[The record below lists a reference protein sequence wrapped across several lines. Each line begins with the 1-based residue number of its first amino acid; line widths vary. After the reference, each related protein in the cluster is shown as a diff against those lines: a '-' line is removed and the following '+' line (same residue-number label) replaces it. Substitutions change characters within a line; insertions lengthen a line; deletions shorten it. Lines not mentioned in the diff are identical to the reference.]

1 MIVVESLKAVINA
14 LTAPELFISVAAVL
28 LLLSLRFKAFWKP
41 RVAAA
46 VGLGAVLFVA
56 VSMLDPNFAKIVKKP
71 DNIPI
76 ILLLLGVTFYTW
88 MSLRSARRHD
98 KLIAEGRKKD
108 VLRAMQD

>member
-1 MIVVESLKAVINA
+1 MGRVGCIDAPAPPGYPSRMLVTFAAHITGDELRPIDNFWLIVS
-14 LTAPELFISVAAVL
+14 
-28 LLLSLRFKAFWKP
+28 
-41 RVAAA
+41 
-46 VGLGAVLFVA
+46 
-56 VSMLDPNFAKIVKKP
+56 KP

>member
-1 MIVVESLKAVINA
+1 MGHARRVDA
-14 LTAPELFISVAAVL
+14 LWPLGYPSRMLATFAAHVSGDELRPIDNVWL
-28 LLLSLRFKAFWKP
+28 ILS
-41 RVAAA
+41 
-46 VGLGAVLFVA
+46 
-56 VSMLDPNFAKIVKKP
+56 KP

-76 ILLLLGVTFYTW
+76 ILLLIGVSFYTW